1 MQSAFSTRTGVNRRR
16 VRRPATVVLSIFT
29 TVMLVLSACGGGD
42 TGSPG
47 GTSAPGGE
55 GSTLTAAVGNTG
67 THQWAPWLA
76 GDDTLAMYKFM
87 HDSLTDIDKDT
98 GEVIPMLAESWS
110 LSPDG
115 KTWDFKLRNDVKF
128 QEGWGPLTAN
138 DVKYTWEQWIRED
151 SNQNDAEQ
159 LRAIIGDDLNNI
171 EVVSDTEFKIHTPE
185 PYTTLDSFLAQ
196 PFARLYI
203 SSQKYLTDKPQD
215 ALTHPIGSGPWT
227 FVSSQPGVEVVM
239 KKNPDYWRT
248 VPSFDNLVVKEISDP
263 AARLVQV
270 QSGTVDIANVSSALT
285 TEAKNAGLK
294 TISVPSIA
302 TVQVV
307 LGGMYYGSPKLDGNA
322 PWIQADNPEKGLAIR
337 QALSMAIDRQL
348 IREKVLAGE
357 GEVNFGPLLQYNNN
371 PNTMDP
377 NWTLPPF
384 DKEGAKRKLAEG
396 GYPDGFPITL
406 FEYPDDVDTVG
417 IAQAIAGMWKDIGI
431 DVTEQLSEEGVLDE
445 KLNATDTTGLAF
457 VKQQGNDPPPVVLL
471 NYLSTEEDDHKLFYP
486 AIDEGYKK
494 ITTEV
499 DPEKRWQ
506 DVRDIVTALRNDVVL
521 IPLFDADLPFVVSSR
536 VGDWTPTPGDKDMN
550 SLETVTPAQ

>member
-1 MQSAFSTRTGVNRRR
+1 MESTYSIGRGGNRTRVKRRAAAAVSILSA
-16 VRRPATVVLSIFT
+16 VV
-29 TVMLVLSACGGGD
+29 LVLSACGGETTTPD
-42 TGSPG
+42 G
-47 GTSAPGGE
+47 GTSPAGE

-87 HDSLTDIDKDT
+87 HDSLTDIDKET
-98 GEVIPMLAESWS
+98 GEVIPMLAESWA

-115 KTWDFKLRNDVKF
+115 RTWDFKLRNDVQF

-138 DVKYTWEQWIRED
+138 DVKYTWGQWMRDD
-151 SNQNDAEQ
+151 SNQNVAEQ
-159 LRAIIGDDLNNI
+159 LRAIVGNDLNNI
-171 EVVSDTEFKIHTPE
+171 EIVSDTEFRIHAAE

-196 PFARLYI
+196 PYARLYI
-203 SSQKYLTDKPQD
+203 SSQKYLTERPQE
-215 ALTHPIGSGPWT
+215 AMTRPIGSGPWT
-227 FVSSQPGVEVVM
+227 FVSSTPGVEVVL

-248 VPSFDNLVVKEISDP
+248 VPSFDNLIVKEIPDS

-270 QSGTVDIANVSSALT
+270 QSGTVDIANVTSALT
-285 TEAKNAGLK
+285 AEARNAGLQ

-307 LGGMYYGSPKLDGNA
+307 LGGMYYGSPQLDRNA
-322 PWIQADNPEKGLAIR
+322 PWIQADNPQKGLAIR
-337 QALSMAIDRQL
+337 EALSMAIDRQL
-348 IREKVLAGE
+348 IRDRVLAGE
-357 GEVNFGPLLQYNNN
+357 GDVNYGPLLQYNDN
-371 PNTMDP
+371 PNLMEPT
-377 NWTLPPF
+377 WTLPPF

-396 GYPDGFPITL
+396 GYPDGFPITM
-406 FEYPDDVDTVG
+406 FEYPDDLDTVG

-445 KLNATDTTGLAF
+445 RLNATDTTGLAF

-486 AIDEGYKK
+486 AIDDGYKT

-506 DVRDIVTALRNDVVL
+506 AVRDIITALRNDMVL
-521 IPLFDADLPFVVSSR
+521 IPLFDADLPFVVGPR
-536 VGDWTPTPGDKDMN
+536 VGGWSPTPGDKDMN
-550 SLETVTPAQ
+550 SLETVTPSQ